1 MSTRRAARSRA
12 GRMSTRDGGTGT
24 HGGALPGGRR
34 QPESGLKRS
43 SREADACEVAARP
56 DLTAS
61 AAEVVDAKYDPVRM
75 DRTAISTARSRRVR
89 VVTLTDYAGTHGGAE
104 EMALAIAT
112 RLDPARFESVLCV
125 SRWPLPEPLRAGSEY
140 ALEQLSAAGVR
151 LLGLGR
157 SGKLDVW
164 VWARFVRFLRR
175 ERIDVLHAHKFG
187 SNVWAAALGGLAGVP
202 VVLAH
207 EHSWSYEGQ
216 PLRRLLDRELIAR
229 RADRLIA
236 VSREDQRR
244 MIEVERI
251 PPERTLFLPNG
262 VPTGAPSSGRDV
274 RAELGIPHDI
284 PLIGTVGVLRSP
296 KDQHLLIRATALLLE
311 RWPRLQTL
319 IVGDGPDRA
328 SLEALAVEL
337 GVERAV
343 HFVGRRND
351 VPDILQALDIGV
363 NSSSS
368 EGSPLAVMEYM
379 EAGLPVVATA
389 VGGVPDLIEPGV
401 HGLLV
406 APRDPAA
413 LAEALD
419 ELLGDPDRARE
430 MGVRGSERRRAEF
443 DIDVLVHR
451 LESLYVELL
460 RERGVVVG

>member
-1 MSTRRAARSRA
+1 VRALRRAGAPREHAYANRLNAR
-12 GRMSTRDGGTGT
+12 
-24 HGGALPGGRR
+24 
-34 QPESGLKRS
+34 LKR
-43 SREADACEVAARP
+43 EQQAADACVVA
-56 DLTAS
+56 DLRASIGTS
-61 AAEVVDAKYDPVRM
+61 AATAAPAKYDPGRM
-75 DRTAISTARSRRVR
+75 RHTAIPTAAASTRRRVR

-112 RLDPARFESVLCV
+112 RLDPARFDSTLCI

-140 ALEQLSAAGVR
+140 AVEQLSAAGAR

-157 SGKLDVW
+157 TRKLDVW
-164 VWARFVRFLRR
+164 VWAKLVRFLRR
-175 ERIDVLHAHKFG
+175 ERVDVLHAHKFG
-187 SNVWAAALGGLAGVP
+187 SNVWGVALGRLAGVP

-216 PLRRLLDRELIAR
+216 PMRRLLDRELIAR
-229 RADRLIA
+229 GADRLIA

-244 MIEVERI
+244 MVEVERI
-251 PPERTLFLPNG
+251 ARERTLFLPNG
-262 VPTGAPSSGRDV
+262 VPAGAPSSGRDV
-274 RAELGIPHDI
+274 RAELGIAPDV
-284 PLIGTVGVLRSP
+284 PLIGTVGVLRPP

-311 RWPRLQTL
+311 RWPRLRTL

-328 SLEALAVEL
+328 SLEALAAEL

-343 HFVGRRND
+343 RFLGRRND
-351 VPDILQALDIGV
+351 VPDILQAFDIGV

-379 EAGLPVVATA
+379 EAGLPVIATA

-406 APRDPAA
+406 AHDARALADA
-413 LAEALD
+413 LAE
-419 ELLGDPDRARE
+419 LLADPERARE
-430 MGVRGSERRRAEF
+430 MGARGRERRRAEF

-451 LESLYVELL
+451 LEGLYVELL
-460 RERGVVVG
+460 HERGVVLD